1 MASYWGA
8 FHGND
13 FVKIAWREELFR
25 LNGGHGLW
33 WTSILSELVLA
44 KRYFVEMTLCGFARK
59 WVSSNSFCSS
69 YFV

>member
-25 LNGGHGLW
+25 LNGNSDMAFGGHPFCQNWFL
-33 WTSILSELVLA
+33 LSAISL
-44 KRYFVEMTLCGFARK
+44 KFIYGFSRK
-59 WVSSNSFCSS
+59 WVSSNSASC
-69 YFV
+69 